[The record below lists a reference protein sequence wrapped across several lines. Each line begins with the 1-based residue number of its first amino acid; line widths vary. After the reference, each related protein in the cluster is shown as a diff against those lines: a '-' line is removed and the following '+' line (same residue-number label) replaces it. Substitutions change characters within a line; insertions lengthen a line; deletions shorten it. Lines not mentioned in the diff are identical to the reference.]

1 MTELE
6 QMEAITEA
14 RYQQQQQGFQRVLAE
29 ENRLRSELMRLDEH
43 LRETRITSHDDTRI
57 RAIGADVIWQA
68 WAGRRKTEL
77 NMKLARVLAMKE
89 HHLAQVRRAYGKL
102 LVSRELIAQERD
114 LLKRQKARTELDR
127 AIDQSLLH
135 RPGQ

>member
-29 ENRLRSELMRLDEH
+29 ENRLDEH